1 MPAITYYKCI
11 RTYIERG
18 FRWLNI
24 FALMLAP
31 VVYSGCQKSATSQV
45 DGRDISFDLA
55 PSGDRIVF
63 VGFGAGHRDLYL
75 LNLRTMKVERL
86 SHTPLYEQKPIF
98 SSDGKYVVYCAS
110 ENPAKS
116 NAVWHL
122 YAINL
127 NTKKQIQLTKGRG
140 VYAPQFFTHDGK
152 YLVYSQATHSRP
164 YSMGGQIHV
173 QGRVYISRF
182 ADLLAGIDKPK
193 ELPLH
198 FCTGR
203 PCADGTIVVDSMAL
217 TVTPP
222 SALLVELNLS
232 VWLKKRESVPK
243 PTALTR
249 AIEAKFGAEI
259 YDPTWLPDGS
269 ALLFIA
275 FAPRS
280 NYEVWFIKRDGTDL
294 RSLSNLN
301 SYIECL
307 RVSPDGEFIFFLKL
321 EGNGRTMKKGL
332 WKVSIKSGRAEQLA
346 DYRLFDD
353 PLHWNR

>member
-1 MPAITYYKCI
+1 MPAITYNKCI

-24 FALMLAP
+24 FSLMLAP
-31 VVYSGCQKSATSQV
+31 IVYSGCQQSATSQV
-45 DGRDISFDLA
+45 GGRDISFDLA
-55 PSGDRIVF
+55 PSGDWIVF
-63 VGFGAGHRDLYL
+63 VGAGAGHRDLYL

-86 SHTPLYEQKPIF
+86 TQTPLYEQKPIF
-98 SSDGKYVVYCAS
+98 SPDGKYVVYCAS
-110 ENPAKS
+110 ANPAES
-116 NAVWHL
+116 NADWHL
-122 YAINL
+122 YAIHL
-127 NTKKQIQLTKGRG
+127 NTKNQVRLTEGRG
-140 VYAPQFFTHDGK
+140 IYAPQFFTHDGK
-152 YLVYSQATHSRP
+152 YLVYSQAPHST
-164 YSMGGQIHV
+164 GGQIHV

-203 PCADGTIVVDSMAL
+203 PSADGTMVVDSTGL

-232 VWLKKRESVPK
+232 AWLKKRESVPK
-243 PTALTR
+243 PTELTR

-275 FAPRS
+275 SDPRY

-294 RSLSNLN
+294 RSLTNLN

-307 RVSPDGEFIFFLKL
+307 RVSPDGESIYFLKL
-321 EGNGRTMKKGL
+321 ERNGRTMKKGL
-332 WKVSIKSGRAEQLA
+332 WKVSIKSNSSEQLA
-346 DYRLFDD
+346 DYRLFDN